1 MKIILCLSLL
11 STVALAKNASFS
23 GFSEALNQNI
33 DKVIENN
40 PQAYETKEIKKEI
53 KQIKRGPA
61 SVSTDPVDKTE
72 SINGFDK
79 LEVGSSH

>member
-1 MKIILCLSLL
+1 MKIIICLSLV
-11 STVALAKNASFS
+11 SVFAFAKSSSFS
-23 GFSEALNQNI
+23 GFSEALNENI

-40 PQAYETKEIKKEI
+40 PQIYETREIKKET
-53 KQIKRGPA
+53 KIKRGPA

-72 SINGFDK
+72 KINGFDK